1 MLERYC
7 GRMLTNP
14 HDLLKYGVDYLMRQS
29 EDNSHSVKSYL
40 QLYAEKGDPG
50 YLQYAIQKAGNC
62 AGNFDASM
70 WLSELYEFLHD
81 PDFIEAV
88 EALHKQ
94 IVKFIHLPPTG
105 QIRKRYDEV
114 MAAFG
119 IDVENLRLPRT
130 KYYEEYG
137 DPFMQF
143 QEEYARYWTFSSA
156 AHTLEMILS
165 AMRADD
171 DVSWSRE
178 LQAMVLDRSI
188 AWANRV
194 TDRDL
199 ANILDNI
206 NSEISGRDTYGL
218 RTHSAFPG
226 DATKLVWSNGSA
238 SWHISR
244 TLGTQLLDKHVYKRT
259 RDIRLD
265 ANEIIVPYPPEIVE
279 MIQSSL
285 YPLPLYAYSLEGKG
299 AARAK
304 HAGEPLV
311 SDREVKT
318 MIKSVYTQAFDEGS
332 SLFKY
337 MLDGDW
343 AMFTKFKSESFDETE
358 LVAYLDD
365 RVRYGVVYPDSFKA
379 RIINWFLNRAM

>member
-1 MLERYC
+1 
-7 GRMLTNP
+7 MLTNP
-14 HDLLKYGVDYLMRQS
+14 HDLIKYGVDYLMKQS
-29 EDNSHSVKSYL
+29 QDNSDTVKSYL
-40 QLYAEKGDPG
+40 KLYAEKGDPS

-62 AGNFDASM
+62 AGNLDASL
-70 WLSELYEFLHD
+70 WLSELYGFIHD

-94 IVKFIHLPPTG
+94 IVKFIQSPPAG
-105 QIRKRYDEV
+105 QIRKRFDEV
-114 MAAFG
+114 MAAFEINVQG
-119 IDVENLRLPRT
+119 LRLPRT

-143 QEEYARYWTFSSA
+143 MEEYARYWTFSSA
-156 AHTLEMILS
+156 AYSLERILA

-178 LQAMVLDRSI
+178 LETLVLDRSV
-188 AWANRV
+188 AWAERV

-218 RTHSAFPG
+218 RSQSAFPG

-265 ANEIIVPYPPEIVE
+265 ANEMIVPYPPEIVE

-299 AARAK
+299 KARAK

-311 SDREVKT
+311 SDREVKM
-318 MIKSVYTQAFDEGS
+318 MIKSTYKQAFNEDDT
-332 SLFKY
+332 SLFEY
-337 MLDGDW
+337 MVKGDW
-343 AMFTKFKSESFDETE
+343 AMFMQFKSESFDEKE
-358 LVAYLDD
+358 LVAYLED
-365 RVRYGVVYPDSFKA
+365 RVRYGVIYQESYKA
-379 RIINWFLNRAM
+379 RIINWFLNRQM

>member
-1 MLERYC
+1 
-7 GRMLTNP
+7 MLTNP
-14 HDLLKYGVDYLMRQS
+14 HDLIQYGVNYLMKQS
-29 EDNSHSVKSYL
+29 EDNSASVKSYL
-40 QLYAEKGDPG
+40 AKYAKTDDLS

-70 WLSELYEFLHD
+70 WLSELYAFIHA
-81 PDFIEAV
+81 PYFIEAV
-88 EALHKQ
+88 ESLYQQ
-94 IVKFIHLPPTG
+94 IVKFIRLPPAG
-105 QIRKRYDEV
+105 QVRKRFDEV
-114 MAAFG
+114 MAAFDINVQG
-119 IDVENLRLPRT
+119 LRLPRT

-143 QEEYARYWTFSSA
+143 MEEYARYWTFSSA
-156 AHTLEMILS
+156 AHTLEQIL
-165 AMRADD
+165 AAARADD

-178 LQAMVLDRSI
+178 LQMLVLNRSRD
-188 AWANRV
+188 WAERI

-218 RTHSAFPG
+218 RNQQGFPG

-244 TLGTQLLDKHVYKRT
+244 TLGTQLLDKHVYNRT

-299 AARAK
+299 RARAK

-311 SDREVKT
+311 SDKEVKM
-318 MIKSVYTQAFDEGS
+318 MIKSTYKQAYGEDKP
-332 SLFKY
+332 LLDY
-337 MLDGDW
+337 MIDGDW
-343 AMFTKFKSESFDETE
+343 AKFMQFKSESFDETE
-358 LVAYLDD
+358 LVAYLED
-365 RVRYGVVYPDSFKA
+365 RVRYDVIYPESFKA
-379 RIINWFLNRAM
+379 RIINWFLNRQM

>member
-1 MLERYC
+1 
-7 GRMLTNP
+7 MLTNP
-14 HDLLKYGVDYLMRQS
+14 YDLLKYGVDYLMKQS
-29 EDNSHSVKSYL
+29 EDNSATVKSYL
-40 QLYAEKGDPG
+40 KLYAEKGDPS

-62 AGNFDASM
+62 AGNLDASL
-70 WLSELYEFLHD
+70 WLSELYGFIHD

-94 IVKFIHLPPTG
+94 IVKFIQSPPAG
-105 QIRKRYDEV
+105 QIRKRFDEV
-114 MAAFG
+114 MAAFEINVQG
-119 IDVENLRLPRT
+119 LRLPRT

-143 QEEYARYWTFSSA
+143 MEEYARYWTFSSA
-156 AHTLEMILS
+156 ANTLEMILS
-165 AMRADD
+165 AVRADD
-171 DVSWSRE
+171 DVSWNRE
-178 LQAMVLDRSI
+178 LQAMVLDRSV
-188 AWANRV
+188 AWAERV

-218 RTHSAFPG
+218 RSHSAFPG

-299 AARAK
+299 KARAK

-311 SDREVKT
+311 SDKEVKM
-318 MIKSVYTQAFDEGS
+318 MIESTYKQAFGDDS

-337 MLDGDW
+337 MVKGDW
-343 AMFTKFKSESFDETE
+343 AMFLQFKSESFDETE
-358 LVAYLDD
+358 LVAYLED
-365 RVRYGVVYPDSFKA
+365 RVRFGVIYAESFKA
-379 RIINWFLNRAM
+379 RIINWFLNRRM